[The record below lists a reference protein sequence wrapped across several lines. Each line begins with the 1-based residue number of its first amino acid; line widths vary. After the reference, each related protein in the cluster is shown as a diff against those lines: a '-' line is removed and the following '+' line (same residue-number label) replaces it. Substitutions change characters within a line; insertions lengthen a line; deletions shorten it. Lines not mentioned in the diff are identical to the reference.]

1 MVDFTQISA
10 MALAYLGD
18 AVIEIKVR
26 EHLILKGYE
35 KSAKLNSEAR
45 KFVTAV
51 EQNKAYLKI
60 ADILS
65 EEEADIF
72 KRGKNS
78 SHLNIPK
85 SASPLEYKNATGF
98 EAIFGYLHL
107 KKDEQR
113 INELFEIAYTD
124 KL

>member
-18 AVIEIKVR
+18 AVIELKVR

-35 KSAKLNSEAR
+35 KSGKLNSEAK

-51 EQNKAYLKI
+51 EQSKAYLKI
-60 ADILS
+60 SDMLS
-65 EEEADIF
+65 EAEADIF
-72 KRGKNS
+72 KRARNS

-107 KKDEQR
+107 SNNISR
-113 INELFEIAYTD
+113 INELFSIAYAD
-124 KL
+124 IL

>member
-1 MVDFTQISA
+1 MVNFTQISA

-51 EQNKAYLKI
+51 EQSKAYLKI
-60 ADILS
+60 ANILS

-98 EAIFGYLHL
+98 EAIFGYLHITGNTS
-107 KKDEQR
+107 R
-113 INELFEIAYTD
+113 IEELFNIAYKD
-124 KL
+124 IL